1 MSGTGVK
8 QSPRTT
14 DPELLE
20 PGSVAEPDLGA
31 ERKHVIAWLRLLW
44 RERRFLAQAVLAGMA
59 VGLLIALYLRNEYQ
73 ASTQLMPPDSQSS
86 SGMAMLAAV
95 SARTSSSLGSMAGD
109 LLGMKSTGALF
120 IGILRS
126 RTVTDRLVERFN
138 LKKVYKAGLEEDAR
152 GRLSANT
159 AIAEDRK
166 SGIITITVT
175 DGDPKRAAAIAQA
188 YDDELDRLVSELST
202 STARRERIFLEE
214 RLKTVKTDLDQ
225 AAQEFSQFASKTGTI
240 DIQEQGRA
248 MVQGAVTIQGQ
259 LIAAE
264 SELSGLEQIYTP
276 NNVRVRS
283 LQARIEQLKEQ
294 LQKIGGQGGDSA
306 NVAARDDKSLYP
318 SIRKLPI
325 LGVTYGNLYRR
336 TKVEEVIF
344 ETLTQE
350 YELAKV
356 QEAKETLSVKI
367 LDPASVPER
376 KSYPPRLRILLLCM
390 FSGLAVSI
398 VWVFGK
404 QRWNEVPTDDPSK
417 ILAAEV
423 VQTVNAHMPWAPPNG
438 SRARAMTHQVWLR
451 LGRRPDSAKA
461 KEEPPTQ
468 S

>member
-8 QSPRTT
+8 QSPELA
-14 DPELLE
+14 DPEVIDSGVADGLE
-20 PGSVAEPDLGA
+20 VDV
-31 ERKHVIAWLRLLW
+31 ERNQAVAWLRLLW
-44 RERRFLAQAVLAGMA
+44 SERGILLRAGLAGMV
-59 VGLLIALYLRNEYQ
+59 VGLLLALYLRNEYQ
-73 ASTQLMPPDSQSS
+73 ASTQLMPPDSQSN

-95 SARTSSSLGSMAGD
+95 SARTGGSLGSMAGD
-109 LLGMKSTGALF
+109 LLGMKSTGSLF

-126 RTVTDRLVERFN
+126 RTVGDRLVERFE
-138 LKKVYKAGLEEDAR
+138 LKKVYKATLEEDAR
-152 GRLSANT
+152 SRLSANT

-188 YDDELDRLVSELST
+188 YDEELDRLVSELST

-225 AAQEFSQFASKTGTI
+225 ASREFSQFASKTGAI

-248 MVQGAVTIQGQ
+248 MVQGAVTLQGQ

-276 NNVRVRS
+276 NNIRVRS
-283 LQARIEQLKEQ
+283 LQARITQLKEQ
-294 LQKIGGQGGDSA
+294 LQKIGGQDSDSTAVTSGGE
-306 NVAARDDKSLYP
+306 KSLYP

-325 LGVTYGNLYRR
+325 LGVTYGDLYRR
-336 TKVEEVIF
+336 TKVEGVVF

-390 FSGLAVSI
+390 LSSMAISL

-404 QRWNEVPTDDPSK
+404 KRWHEAAANDPGKVLATEVF
-417 ILAAEV
+417 
-423 VQTVNAHMPWAPPNG
+423 QTVNAHLPWAQPNG
-438 SRARAMTHQVWLR
+438 SRIGARTHRVWLR
-451 LGRRPDSAKA
+451 LGRRARSAQDSEK
-461 KEEPPTQ
+461 PLD
-468 S
+468 

>member
-8 QSPRTT
+8 QSPELTG
-14 DPELLE
+14 PEVFESGAPDGLDVGVE
-20 PGSVAEPDLGA
+20 GNQAVAG
-31 ERKHVIAWLRLLW
+31 LRLLW
-44 RERRFLAQAVLAGMA
+44 SERGVLLRAVLVGLA
-59 VGLLIALYLRNEYQ
+59 VGLLLALYLRNEYQ
-73 ASTQLMPPDSQSS
+73 ASTQLMPPDSQSN

-95 SARTSSSLGSMAGD
+95 SARTGSSLGSMAGD
-109 LLGMKSTGALF
+109 LLGMKSTGSLF

-126 RTVTDRLVERFN
+126 RTVGDRLVERFE
-138 LKKVYKAGLEEDAR
+138 LKKVYKTTLAEDAR
-152 GRLSANT
+152 GKLSANT

-175 DGDPKRAAAIAQA
+175 DRDPRRAAAIAQA
-188 YDDELDRLVSELST
+188 YDEELDRLVSELST

-214 RLKTVKTDLDQ
+214 RLKAVKTDLDQ
-225 AAQEFSQFASKTGTI
+225 AAQEFSQFASKTGAI

-248 MVQGAVTIQGQ
+248 LVQGAVILQGQ

-283 LQARIEQLKEQ
+283 LQARIAQLKEQ
-294 LQKIGGQGGDSA
+294 LQKIGGQDSDSTA
-306 NVAARDDKSLYP
+306 VASGAEKSLYP

-325 LGVTYGNLYRR
+325 LGVTYGDLYRR
-336 TKVEEVIF
+336 TKVEGVVF

-376 KSYPPRLRILLLCM
+376 KSFPPRLRILLLCM
-390 FSGLAVSI
+390 LSGLAVSLM
-398 VWVFGK
+398 WVFGK
-404 QRWNEVPTDDPSK
+404 KRWHEAAPNDPRRVLATEVF
-417 ILAAEV
+417 
-423 VQTVNAHMPWAPPNG
+423 QTVNAHLPWVQPNG
-438 SRARAMTHQVWLR
+438 SRVGAMTHRIWSR
-451 LGRRPDSAKA
+451 LGRRPRSEQDTEKPH
-461 KEEPPTQ
+461 E
-468 S
+468 